1 MLDVFEKMLCAV
13 HGFGVTSRK
22 GGEGGRKLGPE
33 RLGEEGWLRSIQ
45 AGPALRACVRAH
57 TRVFTVIPVTR

>member
-1 MLDVFEKMLCAV
+1 MLDLFEKMLCPV
-13 HGFGVTSRK
+13 PGFGETSRK
-22 GGEGGRKLGPE
+22 DGEGGRKAVPE